1 MSTTTFARLACAAA
15 AASLC
20 LASLPAAAIMA
31 IAPFT
36 GLVVLGDSL
45 SDNGNLFA
53 ATGFPPL
60 PNFQGRFSNGVV
72 AVEHLA
78 TGLGLNN
85 PVQFRDLAIGGA
97 TTGTAG
103 AFPNTGMLVQL
114 ASFSA
119 ALGGNPADSSAL
131 YTVWGGANDLRAAAA
146 GGPVAVG
153 AAIAAAIG
161 NLTSIVTTLHGL
173 GAHHFLLPNLPD
185 LGLTPEAIN
194 ANGVAQATFASETFN
209 SQLALAY
216 SGLAAAWADEKFYYL
231 DVMKAQRD
239 LVSGAPGNGFTDVT
253 HSCLATAGC
262 NPATFVYWDSIHPT
276 AITHQILG
284 AQMLAAV
291 PEPQTMLLMAAG
303 LLVLLGAARRR
314 R

>member
-1 MSTTTFARLACAAA
+1 MPTTAFGRLASTAAA
-15 AASLC
+15 ALC
-20 LASLPAAAIMA
+20 LASVPAAVAA
-31 IAPFT
+31 APFT
-36 GLVVLGDSL
+36 GLVVFGDSL

-53 ATGFPPL
+53 AVGFPGFPYY
-60 PNFQGRFSNGVV
+60 QGRFSNGPV
-72 AVEHLA
+72 AVERLA

-85 PVQFRDLAIGGA
+85 ALQFHDMAIAGA
-97 TTGTAG
+97 TTGTLG
-103 AFPNTGMLVQL
+103 QVPNTGMLVQL
-114 ASFSA
+114 AGYTT
-119 ALGGNPADSSAL
+119 ALKGNLADSGAL

-173 GAHHFLLPNLPD
+173 GAHNFLLPNMPD

-194 ANGVAQATFASETFN
+194 ANGVGQATLASETFN
-209 SQLALAY
+209 TQLALAY
-216 SGLAAAWADEKFYYL
+216 GGLAASWADETFYQF
-231 DVMKAQRD
+231 DVMKAQRT
-239 LVSGAPGNGFTDVT
+239 LVGGAPGNGFTDVS

-262 NPATFVYWDSIHPT
+262 NPATFIYWDSIHPT
-276 AITHQILG
+276 AATHQILG

-291 PEPQTMLLMAAG
+291 PEPQTVLLMAAG
-303 LLVLLGAARRR
+303 MLVLLGAARRR

>member
-1 MSTTTFARLACAAA
+1 MPTTAFARLACAAA

-20 LASLPAAAIMA
+20 LASLPAVAIVAA
-31 IAPFT
+31 APFT
-36 GLVVLGDSL
+36 SLVVLGDSL

-53 ATGFPPL
+53 AVGVPGFPYY
-60 PNFQGRFSNGVV
+60 QGRFSNGVV

-85 PVQFRDLAIGGA
+85 PLQFRDLAIAGA

-103 AFPNTGMLVQL
+103 QLPNTGMLTQL

-119 ALGGNPADSSAL
+119 ALGGNPADSGAL
-131 YTVWGGANDLRAAAA
+131 YTVWGGANDLRVAAA
-146 GGPVAVG
+146 GGPAAVG
-153 AAIAAAIG
+153 AAIASAIS
-161 NLTSIVTTLHGL
+161 NLTNIVTTLHGL
-173 GAHHFLLPNLPD
+173 GAKNFLLPNLPD

-194 ANGVAQATFASETFN
+194 GTGAAQATFASEAFN
-209 SQLALAY
+209 QQLTAAY
-216 SGLAAAWADEKFYYL
+216 SGLAAMWSDESFYHL
-231 DVMKAQRD
+231 DTMQAQRN
-239 LVSGAPGNGFTDVT
+239 LVSGAPGNGFTNVT
-253 HSCLATAGC
+253 QSCLATAGC
-262 NPATFVYWDSIHPT
+262 NPATFLYWDSIHPT

-291 PEPQTMLLMAAG
+291 PEPQSVLLMAAG

>member
-1 MSTTTFARLACAAA
+1 MTITTFARLACAAA

-20 LASLPAAAIMA
+20 VASVPAAALVA
-31 IAPFT
+31 AAPFT
-36 GLVVLGDSL
+36 GLVVFGDSL

-53 ATGFPPL
+53 AAGYPGFPY
-60 PNFQGRFSNGVV
+60 FQGRFSNGVV

-85 PVQFRDLAIGGA
+85 ALQFRDLAIAGA
-97 TTGTAG
+97 TTGTG
-103 AFPNTGMLVQL
+103 GQLPNTGMLNQL
-114 ASFSA
+114 AGFSA
-119 ALGGNPADSSAL
+119 ALGGNPADSGAL

-146 GGPVAVG
+146 GGPAAVG

-161 NLTSIVTTLHGL
+161 NLTSIVSTLHGL
-173 GAHHFLLPNLPD
+173 GAHNFLLPNLPD
-185 LGLTPEAIN
+185 LGLKPEAIN
-194 ANGVAQATFASETFN
+194 ANRAAQATLASETFN
-209 SQLALAY
+209 TQLALAY
-216 SGLAAAWADEKFYYL
+216 SGLAAAWADEKFYFF
-231 DVMKAQRD
+231 DVMQAQRT
-239 LVSGAPGNGFTDVT
+239 LVGGAPGNGFTDVS

-262 NPATFVYWDSIHPT
+262 NPATFVYWDNIHPT

-291 PEPQTMLLMAAG
+291 PEPQTVLLMAAG
-303 LLVLLGAARRR
+303 VLVLLGAARRR